1 MHEEEPWGISPV
13 PGKGRAIIRFG
24 ESTEA
29 IKKETNGG
37 LFSFLKTLFVY
48 LRKRQHE
55 QGEGQR
61 EKQTPAEHGT
71 WSAGP
76 GWGFGPRTLG
86 S

>member
-61 EKQTPAEHGT
+61 EKQTP
-71 WSAGP
+71 P
-76 GWGFGPRTLG
+76 
-86 S
+86 